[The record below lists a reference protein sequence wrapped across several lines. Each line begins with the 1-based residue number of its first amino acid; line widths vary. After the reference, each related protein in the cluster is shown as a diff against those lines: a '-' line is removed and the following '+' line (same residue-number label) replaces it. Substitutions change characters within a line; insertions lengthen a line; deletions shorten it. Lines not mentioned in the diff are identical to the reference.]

1 MEQLSKPLAYA
12 TLELVD
18 EVIFN
23 AGMKDYTKL
32 LATPFHV
39 GRIFKM
45 TFFSVGKPRICKEDY
60 G

>member
-23 AGMKDYTKL
+23 AVMKGYTKL
-32 LATPFHV
+32 LATPFNV
-39 GRIFKM
+39 GRICKM
-45 TFFSVGKPRICKEDY
+45 TFFL
-60 G
+60 